1 MLDLGDK
8 KNAEIDYLED
18 NPLDL
23 GIIESE
29 DKRIYEN
36 RISELV
42 ADRLYADSK
51 AAHFYLE
58 CLALQNRVQ
67 SREKKK
73 VITFMSFSSIIPEV
87 ILLFTQKKLWTSYR
101 HTIIT
106 FLV

>member
-1 MLDLGDK
+1 MLDLEDK
-8 KNAEIDYLED
+8 KNAQIVCSED

-87 ILLFTQKKLWTSYR
+87 TMLYCKRNCGLSTDTPLLHF
-101 HTIIT
+101 
-106 FLV
+106 